1 MPDYLRRVMQYRR
14 MKEHPRL
21 ARLRAELAALFP

>member
-1 MPDYLRRVMQYRR
+1 MQDYLKRIMKYRR

-21 ARLRAELAALFP
+21 ARLRAELAVLFP